1 MFVIVKCANLTV
13 SQQDETI
20 VLIFLIS
27 LVLIFNKLEEQDVLI
42 FEFSR
47 TVVFVEKDV
56 RMLNE

>member
-1 MFVIVKCANLTV
+1 MLVIVECANLTV

-27 LVLIFNKLEEQDVLI
+27 LVLIFDELEEQDVLI
-42 FEFSR
+42 FEFCGA
-47 TVVFVEKDV
+47 VIFAEKDV